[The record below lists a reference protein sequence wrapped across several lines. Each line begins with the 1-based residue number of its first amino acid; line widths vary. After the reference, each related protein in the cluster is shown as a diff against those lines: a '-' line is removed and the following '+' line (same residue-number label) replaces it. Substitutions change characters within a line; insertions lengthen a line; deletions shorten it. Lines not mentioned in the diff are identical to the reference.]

1 MPIMFRA
8 LSSYHSEVSLPED
21 PSLDALQNLVGGMI
35 EFVYFSDGSAL
46 MVDEEGKI
54 KGKPVNDTATA
65 ICIAKGRWGDSIA
78 GDAVFFSAEEMASM
92 GAD

>member
-1 MPIMFRA
+1 MPVKFHAMSDTR
-8 LSSYHSEVSLPED
+8 SEVSLPED
-21 PSLDALQNLVGGMI
+21 PSLDALQRLVGGMI
-35 EFVYFSDGSAL
+35 EFVHFSDGSAL

-54 KGKPVNDTATA
+54 KGKPVNSTATA